1 MKIKGYNQSEMI
13 KKLVLISALFCFLF
27 CAFADEPMLPPQ
39 NYTKLFADGRFMLIC
54 DATKKETTCYELAD
68 FVTKVESE
76 EKWRIPRWGL
86 YSYLS
91 ENGEFCVLDDWGGL
105 IPLDYDA
112 EYVLYVV
119 FKNGTEYAKI
129 KLFDVISDEKNLR
142 RTASHY
148 YWGNIE
154 SFENDG
160 VLLNTVEGKKWYD
173 FKTRKVTEYV
183 E

>member
-1 MKIKGYNQSEMI
+1 MM
-13 KKLVLISALFCFLF
+13 KKLVLIPVLICFLF
-27 CAFADEPMLPPQ
+27 FTFADEPMLPPQ
-39 NYTKLFADGRFMLIC
+39 NYTNFFANGRYMLVC
-54 DATKKETTCYELAD
+54 DATKKETTCYEIVDPTAD
-68 FVTKVESE
+68 VETE

-129 KLFDVISDEKNLR
+129 KLFDVISDKKNLR

-160 VLLNTVEGKKWYD
+160 IVLNTVEGKKWYD
-173 FKTRKVTEYV
+173 FNTRKVTEYV

>member
-1 MKIKGYNQSEMI
+1 MKKIT
-13 KKLVLISALFCFLF
+13 LFLALICFLF
-27 CAFADEPMLPPQ
+27 FTFADEPMLPPQ

-54 DATKKETTCYELAD
+54 DATKKETTCYEMVGASAA
-68 FVTKVESE
+68 VVPE
-76 EKWRIPRWGL
+76 EKWSISKGRQFA
-86 YSYLS
+86 YLS